1 MYYCT
6 RPIKKKN
13 IDQNSKLVNMTLQK
27 WHHRHRH
34 GKFVLQFN
42 TECLIDPMSI

>member
-27 WHHRHRH
+27 WHRH
-34 GKFVLQFN
+34 GKFVLQNN
-42 TECLIDPMSI
+42 TECIIDPMSI